1 MKRLAIFVSG
11 NGTNMENLL
20 QWIKTGELPAEAALV
35 LSDNPEAYALERA
48 RRFGI
53 EPVVVDRKKYESR
66 EAFEADV
73 RRHVELKKID
83 YIVLAGFMRVLSPG
97 FVRAFPERILN
108 IHPSFLP
115 DFPGAHAIRDAF
127 ENKVKLSKT
136 GTGVTVHLV
145 TEKVDAGPPILQE
158 RVPIKEEDTLDTL
171 EQRIHQV
178 EYRLYPEAIKLLL
191 EGKIKPQKKIP

>member
-1 MKRLAIFVSG
+1 VKRLAILVSG

-20 QWIKTGELPAEAALV
+20 QWIKNGELPAEAALV
-35 LSDNPEAYALERA
+35 VSDNPEAYALERA

-73 RRHVELKKID
+73 RRHIELKKID

-97 FVRAFPERILN
+97 FVNTFPERILN

-127 ENKVKLSKT
+127 ENKTKLLGS